1 MIKTFT
7 PNDVLRYA
15 YQETPQ
21 EENELIEQ
29 MLLTDPAMQAF
40 YQEVVDLQNYINRVR
55 IEPSGAVTSRILE
68 FSRNFPLGE

>member
-15 YQETPQ
+15 YQETPE

-40 YQEVVDLQNYINRVR
+40 YQEILDLQHQINQVHL
-55 IEPSGAVTSRILE
+55 EPSDSVTNRILD
-68 FSRNFPLGE
+68 FSRNFSPGE